1 MKQINAKKK
10 AENLVTNLKEYPLN
24 LMQDFYKV
32 CEKTPEDTLYV
43 MNEDQITGLNAVL
56 GTLEEREREMILL
69 HYKHSK
75 KWEDIAKEFNVTRH
89 RVYQIKNNVFRKMN
103 HQCNY
108 TLIKNGYYHSL
119 LTFITMNSH
128 YGINPTNAT
137 LKPDDSIL
145 ESPISSLGLSAR
157 AINSLIRYNTY
168 NMTIKELISMNV
180 NDIRRVRNLG
190 AKTIIEIGDKLESL
204 NINDSA
210 WNALAR
216 EFNR

>member
-1 MKQINAKKK
+1 MNQINTKKK
-10 AENLVTNLKEYPLN
+10 IENLATNLKEYPLN

-75 KWEDIAKEFNVTRH
+75 KWDDIAKEFNVTRH
-89 RVYQIKNNVFRKMN
+89 RVYQIKNNVFHKIN

-108 TLIKNGYYHSL
+108 ALIKNGYYHSL
-119 LTFITMNSH
+119 LTFIAVNSH
-128 YGINPTNAT
+128 YGANPTNTT

-145 ESPISSLGLSAR
+145 ESSISSLGLSVR
-157 AINSLIRYNTY
+157 AINSLTRHNTV
-168 NMTIKELISMNV
+168 NMTIKELISMSI
-180 NDIRRVRNLG
+180 NDISRVRNLG
-190 AKTIIEIGDKLESL
+190 AKTVIEISDKLESL

-210 WNALAR
+210 WNALSR